1 MGGLNWKRV
10 MEESLQPAW
19 SYLEQTSL
27 SDPLIYIMCSSFAGR
42 ASVDGIILKAVEA
55 YSHEP
60 EVKENDSSSPLSM
73 QSGLLCQCGY

>member
-27 SDPLIYIMCSSFAGR
+27 SDPLIYIVCCSSFAGR
-42 ASVDGIILKAVEA
+42 ASVDGMILTAVEA
-55 YSHEP
+55 YSP